1 MHNKF
6 SKMFFLTIF
15 FIILN
20 ISVCYADTYRGKIT
34 GTGVNLR
41 SGPGTNYSSIKTL
54 SKNSEYT
61 LVDNTKHPSEKG
73 CSTGWYRLYYEGSA
87 TGYVCGDYVSVSTL
101 VFNENATSS
110 CEINMQNAGFP
121 STYWPGLCKMQQDH
135 PNWQFKSIQT
145 GLDWVT
151 AVNKE
156 SACGESYV
164 ASSDPANIDTS
175 CKNPYSKT
183 WYPASASAVAYYMD
197 PRNWLSDSYVFQFE
211 YLKYD
216 NGLASSYAAA
226 ASDLIDHAAFYKYHF
241 ERGTNLGN
249 VMNDVGRELD
259 VSPVHIAS
267 RVLQE
272 LGSKESLYNL
282 YSGVYPGYEGYY
294 NFYNFG
300 VSDSCATSSGA
311 TICGL
316 TYAKNNGWYGLY
328 EAIKGGAGQ
337 ISKNYIAKGQYTIYL
352 QKFNVVPTESNKL
365 YGHQY
370 MTNLSS
376 PSEEAKS
383 SYKTYNSAGLINSPF
398 VFYIPVYNNMN
409 NNSFHQSNGA
419 VDSNETTD
427 PSKLAVSTI
436 VTSSG
441 YRYSGE
447 TISGI
452 SASTSI
458 SELKGTIES
467 IAGSNTVQVK
477 NASGNVVTDG
487 NIGTGYKITIKNANT
502 NETLT
507 AIVKGDTSGDGEVN
521 ALDLLQVQKK
531 ILGTYTLSGVYDTA
545 GDTSGDGEIN
555 ALDLLQVQKSILGT
569 YQINN

>member
-1 MHNKF
+1 MHHKWLNL
-6 SKMFFLTIF
+6 FFLTLF
-15 FIILN
+15 SFILN
-20 ISVCYADTYRGKIT
+20 LSICYADTYRGKIT

-61 LVDNTKHPSEKG
+61 LVSNKLYPSEKS
-73 CSTGWYRLYYEGSA
+73 CSKGWYQMYYEASA
-87 TGYVCGDYVSVSTL
+87 TGYVCADYVSVSTL
-101 VFNENATSS
+101 VFNENATTN
-110 CEINMQNAGFP
+110 CEQNMQAAGFP
-121 STYWPGLCKMQQDH
+121 SSYWPGLCKMQQDH
-135 PNWQFKSIQT
+135 PSWQFKAIAT

-197 PRNWLSDSYVFQFE
+197 PRNWLTDNAVFQFE

-216 NGLASSYAAA
+216 NGLASSYASA
-226 ASDLIDHAAFYKYHF
+226 ASDLIDHSEFYKYHYAK
-241 ERGTNLGN
+241 GTNLGD
-249 VMNDVGRELD
+249 VMNDVGKELD

-272 LGSKESLYNL
+272 LGAKNTLYNL

-300 VSDSCATSSGA
+300 VSDSCATSNG
-311 TICGL
+311 TTVCGL

-328 EAIKGGAGQ
+328 EAIKGGADQ
-337 ISKNYIAKGQYTIYL
+337 ISRNYIAKGQYTIYL

-383 SYKTYNSAGLINSPF
+383 SYKTYNNAGLINSPF

-409 NNSFHQSNGA
+409 NTNYYSSNGA
-419 VDSNETTD
+419 VDSNDLTD
-427 PSKLAVSTI
+427 PSKLAISTI

-441 YRYSGE
+441 YTYQSGK
-447 TISGI
+447 ISGI
-452 SASTSI
+452 SANTSI
-458 SELKGTIES
+458 SQIKSTIES
-467 IAGSNTVQVK
+467 ISGSNTVVVK
-477 NASGNVVTDG
+477 NNKGNLVVDG
-487 NIGTGYKITIKNANT
+487 NIGTGYTVTVNNSTT

-531 ILGTYTLSGVYDTA
+531 LLGTYTLNDVYDTA
-545 GDTSGDGEIN
+545 GDTSGDGEVN
-555 ALDLLQVQKSILGT
+555 ALDLLQIQKKILGT
-569 YQINN
+569 YEIK